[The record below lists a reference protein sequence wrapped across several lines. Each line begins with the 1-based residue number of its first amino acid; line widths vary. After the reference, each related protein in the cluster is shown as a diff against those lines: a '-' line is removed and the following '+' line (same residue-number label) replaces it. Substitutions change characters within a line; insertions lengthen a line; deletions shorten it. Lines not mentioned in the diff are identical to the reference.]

1 MSNTYSGSPP
11 RNNSNKWHYSAS
23 IPTRTRWRLGA
34 TEVLVKHKVTKQR
47 LLTLPPTQRCF
58 TMCYKVF
65 VFSAHFCKAI
75 KVKPFCFRYI
85 AMLWTSYLSLWHNH
99 SIVGIHNIP
108 TKGPGLIVWYHGPI
122 PVDYIGLVARIYLET
137 NRRVYSV
144 VDRCLNMMP
153 CLDMFRTHMR
163 YN

>member
-1 MSNTYSGSPP
+1 MWERVIGYSSS
-11 RNNSNKWHYSAS
+11 R
-23 IPTRTRWRLGA
+23 
-34 TEVLVKHKVTKQR
+34 V
-47 LLTLPPTQRCF
+47 
-58 TMCYKVF
+58 
-65 VFSAHFCKAI
+65 
-75 KVKPFCFRYI
+75 
-85 AMLWTSYLSLWHNH
+85 SLWHNH

-163 YN
+163 YNWTWWLKINYHQVLPLKFQSRRLQQSEDSWLVRRGRIGGCCSRWRQRMPIWFQLFSYVE